1 MFLQKFVICPFRKYD
16 IYIYDKI
23 SFEYDFSPSAATRQI
38 RIF

>member
-1 MFLQKFVICPFRKYD
+1 MFLQKFVIRPFRKYD
-16 IYIYDKI
+16 IYDKI